1 MKQMIIFKQRLLVLL
16 ISIWALNLSTTARND
31 SDSLQLPSYVLNDSI
46 FTLNSSQN
54 RHLIENALSQ
64 YIEHNLPIMRY
75 DGTSFRFLVT
85 IKINKSGVVKKI
97 RLLNKQSFADNIVA
111 WNDVKKIILTIKF
124 NPAKLNNRPINFVS
138 TFYVRLDFTNWIKI
152 DEFAIQGKE
161 W

>member
-54 RHLIENALSQ
+54 RHLIEKALSQ

-111 WNDVKKIILTIKF
+111 WNDVKKIILIIKF

-138 TFYVRLDFTNWIKI
+138 TFYVRLDFTN
-152 DEFAIQGKE
+152 
-161 W
+161 

>member
-1 MKQMIIFKQRLLVLL
+1 
-16 ISIWALNLSTTARND
+16 
-31 SDSLQLPSYVLNDSI
+31 
-46 FTLNSSQN
+46 
-54 RHLIENALSQ
+54 
-64 YIEHNLPIMRY
+64 MRY

-138 TFYVRLDFTNWIKI
+138 TFYVRLDFTN
-152 DEFAIQGKE
+152 
-161 W
+161 

>member
-54 RHLIENALSQ
+54 RHLIEKALSQ

-75 DGTSFRFLVT
+75 DGTPVGG
-85 IKINKSGVVKKI
+85 IKII
-97 RLLNKQSFADNIVA
+97 D
-111 WNDVKKIILTIKF
+111 KF
-124 NPAKLNNRPINFVS
+124 I
-138 TFYVRLDFTNWIKI
+138 
-152 DEFAIQGKE
+152 
-161 W
+161 